1 MTQRPFG
8 ALQLDKLST
17 SETLLRT
24 QGDVVAFSFA
34 LMQKKQKIKDN
45 PIAPR
50 VCPAI
55 PLATSLAILQIL

>member
-1 MTQRPFG
+1 MVQEKIVSG
-8 ALQLDKLST
+8 
-17 SETLLRT
+17 
-24 QGDVVAFSFA
+24 VVFAFSFA

-55 PLATSLAILQIL
+55 PPPRSNVSN